1 MCNVRPMRPGE
12 LPTLVEIWEEAVS
25 ATHGFLSASDF
36 AEIKTQLPEYFDKA
50 DVHVYE
56 EGGAPEGFLGM
67 AGDRI
72 DMLFVRKRGRGIGTE
87 LLNFAV
93 AAGARRI
100 EVNEQNTKAAAF
112 YKKYGF
118 EVCGRSETD
127 SGGHP
132 YPLLYLELKK

>member
-1 MCNVRPMRPGE
+1 M
-12 LPTLVEIWEEAVS
+12 VEIWEEAVS

-100 EVNEQNTKAAAF
+100 EVNEQNAKAAAF